1 VRELAYERISE
12 GQEEWRAIERAV
24 YQELREWKE

>member
-12 GQEEWRAIERAV
+12 RQEEWRAIERAV